1 MKKLFLFFT
10 LFFLICVSS
19 LFASNKIIW
28 TWEENDPKV
37 AWYRYQINQM
47 DESETAWTY
56 LENIPS
62 KRYVMIKADSSI
74 TEYVLYIQASYDGIN
89 WSESARSIV
98 STDAFQ
104 R

>member
-10 LFFLICVSS
+10 LLFVGLFNLV
-19 LFASNKIIW
+19 FASNKIIW

-37 AWYRYQINQM
+37 AWYRYQINQNN
-47 DESETAWTY
+47 ENENSWTY

-62 KRYVMIKADSSI
+62 KRYIIVKVDSSL
-74 TEYVLYIQASYDGIN
+74 TEYVLYIQSSYDGVN